1 MAIRIITASGKGGVG
16 KSTICKGLALQF
28 SDAGKKTL
36 LVDCDA
42 GLSSLDVMLGV
53 SHLVNFTWSDI
64 LSDRCETKDA
74 LLKVSEKLTFLPSPK
89 EALTEDYFDQ
99 FSGLIKEL
107 DEKYEIIILDAPA
120 GLGRGLQRAAKAASH
135 ALIVATADEV
145 SVKGAEKVN
154 ALLQKEGITQSRLL
168 INRYDIKAAKKGKL
182 LTVDEI
188 IDKTLVQL
196 IGIVP
201 DDKNIVYSTV
211 SEKPLKT
218 KRSAKAFSR
227 ISARILGEK
236 KELTLKQLK

>member
-16 KSTICKGLALQF
+16 KSTICKGLALEF
-28 SDAGKKTL
+28 TEAGKNTL
-36 LVDCDA
+36 LIDCDA
-42 GLSSLDVMLGV
+42 GLSSLDVMLGAA
-53 SHLVNFTWSDI
+53 HLVNFTWSDV
-64 LSDRCETKDA
+64 LCDRCEAKDA
-74 LLKVSEKLTFLPSPK
+74 LLKISENLTLLPSPK
-89 EALTEDYFDQ
+89 DALTEDYFDE
-99 FSGLIKEL
+99 FSEL
-107 DEKYEIIILDAPA
+107 VQSLDDSYDIIILDAPA
-120 GLGRGLQRAAKAASH
+120 GLGRGLQRAAKAASR

-154 ALLQKEGITQSRLL
+154 SLLEKEGITQSRLL

-182 LTVDEI
+182 LTIDEI

-201 DDKNIVYSTV
+201 DDKNIIYSTV

-218 KRSAKAFSR
+218 KRSRKAFSR

-236 KELTLKQLK
+236 RELTLKQLK